1 MTKDEYDDLNP
12 HARKDFE
19 EENEDNAKQVRDW
32 SEYEEGKINFDH

>member
-19 EENEDNAKQVRDW
+19 EGSEANAKQVEEWRDFD
-32 SEYEEGKINFDH
+32 EGKINFDH